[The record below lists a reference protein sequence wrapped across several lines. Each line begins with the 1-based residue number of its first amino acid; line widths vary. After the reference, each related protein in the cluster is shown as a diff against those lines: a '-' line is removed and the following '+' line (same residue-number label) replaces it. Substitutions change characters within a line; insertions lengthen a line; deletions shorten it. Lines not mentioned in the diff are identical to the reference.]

1 MEAARPTHAEW
12 LARNPR
18 LRNVYRA
25 GDLIEGEERTR
36 GRRKGKRRKKR
47 KKKKGGKKKVEE
59 TLALR
64 RWRRRRRW
72 LSSANGT
79 RCQSSLSRAPR
90 RWPQFTKRRP
100 RDSRRARLA
109 PRAGY
114 AAFER
119 AFRRSLEANDRVV
132 LETLC
137 AFLPVTQRSSSNC
150 RLVLILGIVSCND
163 QCFGP
168 MWNDRDRSWE
178 SMHRTGFIHRIFSA
192 FYLQI
197 FIPCLFMYKWY
208 MYGGF

>member
-1 MEAARPTHAEW
+1 MNVLINEARPKISPEEIFASRTPKRIDPSKKRTYRLCKQLVPLTQSGWRVTHVS
-12 LARNPR
+12 
-18 LRNVYRA
+18 NVC
-25 GDLIEGEERTR
+25 IEQVIWSRERRGEGGE
-36 GRRKGKRRKKR
+36 KRRKK
-47 KKKKGGKKKVEE
+47 KEEKEKKGGKKKVEE

-119 AFRRSLEANDRVV
+119 AFRRSLEANNRR
-132 LETLC
+132 
-137 AFLPVTQRSSSNC
+137 RSRNSV
-150 RLVLILGIVSCND
+150 RVLILNARRPIVVLYS
-163 QCFGP
+163 F
-168 MWNDRDRSWE
+168 
-178 SMHRTGFIHRIFSA
+178 
-192 FYLQI
+192 
-197 FIPCLFMYKWY
+197 
-208 MYGGF
+208 